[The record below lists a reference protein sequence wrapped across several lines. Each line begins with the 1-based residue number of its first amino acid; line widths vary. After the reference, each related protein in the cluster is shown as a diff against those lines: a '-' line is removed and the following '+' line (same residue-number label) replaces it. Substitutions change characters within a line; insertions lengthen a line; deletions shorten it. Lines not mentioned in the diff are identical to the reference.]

1 MFFSLHFTG
10 FPNVLGCIDGT
21 FIKNK
26 ALTEI
31 EPNNVNRKGF
41 LFIKCTGITF
51 SFKKSTKL
59 IFKLYTLLILITKNR
74 FRITLIC
81 RNELKSFII

>member
-1 MFFSLHFTG
+1 MIKENVFSLHFTG

-26 ALTEI
+26 ALSEN

-41 LFIKCTGITF
+41 HSL
-51 SFKKSTKL
+51 
-59 IFKLYTLLILITKNR
+59 NVQV
-74 FRITLIC
+74 
-81 RNELKSFII
+81 